1 MKIYR
6 KCLAIGLII
15 LFVGAGFGAG
25 FETLS
30 CDANGPYEGNI
41 MEDIEFDGTATGG
54 SPPYEYFWD
63 YGDGNTSS
71 GDPHP
76 THNYANAGNYTVI
89 FTVKDSVNDTA
100 SDTTWAYINAPPNAP
115 IIDGPNSGSP
125 NTSYDFTFNSTD
137 PDGDDIAE
145 YQVDWGEGSFHLIIS
160 GPFASGEEVSANNS
174 WTSQGKYII
183 MARAKDVYDAE
194 SDWSEFE
201 ITIPRTRAT
210 FNFLFQWFLERFPLL
225 EKLLGLIR
233 YP

>member
-76 THNYANAGNYTVI
+76 THNYGNAGNYTVI
-89 FTVKDSVNDTA
+89 LTVTDSEDDTA
-100 SDTTWAYINAPPNAP
+100 SDNTWAYINAPPNTTV
-115 IIDGPNSGSP
+115 IYGPNSGKP
-125 NTSYDFTFNSTD
+125 GTPLTYTFTSID

-145 YQVDWGEGSFHLIIS
+145 YIINWGDGPNETITGPFIS
-160 GPFASGEEVSANNS
+160 GTPQTKSHT
-174 WTSQGKYII
+174 WDSQGKYTIKAK
-183 MARAKDVYDAE
+183 ARDVYDAE
-194 SDWSEFE
+194 SDWATLEVSMPKNKA
-201 ITIPRTRAT
+201 INIPLLLQK
-210 FNFLFQWFLERFPLL
+210 LFQRFPFF
-225 EKLLGLIR
+225 EKILNQII
-233 YP
+233 